1 MFEKVVFP
9 TLFRSKSSLYP
20 PPGSTNLGGCNCLWV
35 GFGFALAFQQCWD
48 MNSLFYLFSTGA
60 WVSAALVLRS
70 KNPVHSVFYLVLV
83 FMHASGLLCL
93 LGLEFFALLQLLVYV
108 GALAVMF
115 LFVVMLL
122 DIPAT
127 EIVAQQRGT
136 LPVAGILL
144 LTLAVVVVLALIQ
157 PSADSP
163 MVTPLLPQSGKSMGN
178 SALPSWDSL
187 SIQNPDLVQ
196 LGVSLYGV
204 HVDLLLL
211 ASLLLL
217 VAMVGAVALTL
228 KRRVG
233 APLHDVFAQHHRDF
247 QKVVS
252 KITESLKTKGLFFRT
267 THLKGP
273 PMLFFLFFLEHVR
286 EIL

>member
-1 MFEKVVFP
+1 
-9 TLFRSKSSLYP
+9 
-20 PPGSTNLGGCNCLWV
+20 
-35 GFGFALAFQQCWD
+35 

-127 EIVAQQRGT
+127 EIVAHQRGT

-144 LTLAVVVVLALIQ
+144 LTLAIVVVLALVQ
-157 PSADSP
+157 PSAESP
-163 MVTPLLPQSGKSMGN
+163 MVTPLLPEKGN
-178 SALPSWDSL
+178 NMITNEALPSWDSL
-187 SIQNPDLVQ
+187 STQNPDLVQ

-233 APLHDVFAQHHRDF
+233 APLHDIFAQHHRDF

-252 KITESLKTKGLFFRT
+252 KITE
-267 THLKGP
+267 
-273 PMLFFLFFLEHVR
+273 
-286 EIL
+286 